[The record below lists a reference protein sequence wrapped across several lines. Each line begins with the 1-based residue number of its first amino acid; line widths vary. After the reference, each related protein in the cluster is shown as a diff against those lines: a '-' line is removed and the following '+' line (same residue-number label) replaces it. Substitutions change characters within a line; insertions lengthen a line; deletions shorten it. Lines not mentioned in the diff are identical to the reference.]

1 MRKVLQQLLFIFA
14 ITIIVT
20 SCEKGEEPF
29 PTSVNTEKTLV
40 SLPDAAGSSF
50 ITLAVDLNPGITTL
64 NVLELQRDTKGAADL
79 NKPLTVKV
87 KNQNALI
94 SEATGGE
101 VHELPRNLYTNH
113 PDNPFDGQ
121 YWTVTFK
128 PGESKAYLK
137 ILINLAVLITSPT
150 RVGLG
155 FQIAEVPGDAQIS
168 DSKGQLGVELSAK
181 NQWDGTYAVRGPVV
195 DVFASN
201 LVEWVNQP
209 GYNSPTWLV
218 DHPGAWEAYLITVS
232 ATECVLFDNTVWG
245 LPAIPLFNTA
255 AVPPTAPNTG
265 YGSFGL
271 IITFDPATN
280 KVSKVRN
287 YYGDPTAGPANPLGN
302 PALGTGPPLY
312 QSTANSRYALLDPT
326 GANTVQANKDISIK
340 YQMFQPN
347 TVPVGARTTFNQTFE
362 YIGPR

>member
-1 MRKVLQQLLFIFA
+1 MRKVLQQLLFIS
-14 ITIIVT
+14 IVGFLMT
-20 SCEKGEEPF
+20 SCEKGEEEF
-29 PTSVNTEKTLV
+29 PPVSSTEKTIV
-40 SLPDAAGSSF
+40 SLPDAAGSTF
-50 ITLAVDLNPGITTL
+50 MTLAVDLNPGVTTL
-64 NVLELQRDTKGAADL
+64 EVLEIVREAKSPAEL
-79 NKPLTVKV
+79 NKPLTIKI

-94 SEATGGE
+94 SEPTGGE
-101 VHELPRNLYTNH
+101 VHELPRNFYTNH

-128 PGESKAYLK
+128 PGEFTTHLK
-137 ILINLAVLITSPT
+137 ILIDLSILLSSPT

-155 FQIAEVPGDAQIS
+155 FQIAEVPKGVRIGDE
-168 DSKGQLGVELSAK
+168 DSQLGVELSAK
-181 NQWDGTYAVRGPVV
+181 NQWDGTYAVRGPIV
-195 DVFASN
+195 DVFAPN
-201 LVEWVNQP
+201 LVEWANQP
-209 GYNSPTWLV
+209 GYADPWL
-218 DHPGAWEAYLITVS
+218 DAHPGAWEAYLITIS
-232 ATECVLFDNTVWG
+232 ATECVVFDNTVWT
-245 LPAIPLFNTA
+245 LPAIPLFNTT

-287 YYGDPTAGPANPLGN
+287 YYGDPTAGPANALGD

-326 GANTVQANKDISIK
+326 GTNTVQANRDISIK

-347 TVPVGARTTFNQTFE
+347 TVAVGARTTFTQTFE